1 MRHVTIIV
9 HPAQTNLSSIVGI
22 QEVFAKAN
30 QYWKKQSMKEP
41 LEVELA
47 GTTKRVD
54 FVGGLFSVKPQRH
67 FSSIKKTDLIIIP
80 SVSPKFKET
89 AKAKVSVVSWIR
101 EQYKAGAEVASI
113 CSGAFLLAS
122 TGLLDGK
129 HCSTHWALADEF
141 KLKFPNVHLQAD
153 KLITDEHGIYTN
165 GGAYSFLNLLIY
177 LVEKFYDR
185 QTAIYCAKIFQV
197 DIDRMSQSSF
207 AIFTGQKTHGDEMIV
222 KAQEFIESMITDKIS
237 ADHLA
242 SKFAIGRRNFD
253 RRFVKATGNTPLE
266 YAQRVKIEA
275 AKKMF
280 ENSRKNI
287 SEVMYA
293 VGYSD
298 VKAFREVF
306 RKVTGMAPL
315 EYRSRYNKDMAMV

>member
-1 MRHVTIIV
+1 MKHVTVII

-30 QYWKKQSMKEP
+30 QYGVKQGRKES
-41 LEVELA
+41 LKVELA
-47 GTTKRVD
+47 GTTKKVD
-54 FVGGLFSVKPQRH
+54 FVNGLISVKPQRH
-67 FSSIKKTDLIIIP
+67 ISSIKKTDLIIIP
-80 SVSPKFKET
+80 SVSPKFIET
-89 AKAKVSVVSWIR
+89 EKSNVYLVNWIR

-141 KLKFPNVHLQAD
+141 KIKFPSVRLQAD

-197 DIDRMSQSSF
+197 EIDRISQSSF
-207 AIFTGQKTHGDEMIV
+207 TIFSGQKSHGDEMVV
-222 KAQEFIESMITDKIS
+222 KAQEIIENKITDRIS
-237 ADHLA
+237 ADDLA

-275 AKKMF
+275 AKKLF

-287 SEVMYA
+287 TEVMYS

-298 VKAFREVF
+298 IKAFREVF

-315 EYRSRYNKDMAMV
+315 TYRSRYNKDIAVV